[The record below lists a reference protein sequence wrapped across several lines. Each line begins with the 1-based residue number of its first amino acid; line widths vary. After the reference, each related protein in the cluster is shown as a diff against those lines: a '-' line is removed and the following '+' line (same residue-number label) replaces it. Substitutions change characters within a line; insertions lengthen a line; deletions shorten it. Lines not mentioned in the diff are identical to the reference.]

1 MPSLASSPIP
11 LLDCPHSAWWDR
23 LERLEPMESSEGP
36 RGPWAFESEMVPAAE
51 VVSEIIPKTEVQDL
65 VSADSSSKVAI
76 KGKDVLVA
84 SEDDGATKVL
94 VEPVFFGVDPDAET
108 NDDFLK
114 EEQTVS
120 YANLSFEEFKFQ
132 WMLRYYPEWA
142 HPLLKRQKRE
152 REKNDQ

>member
-1 MPSLASSPIP
+1 
-11 LLDCPHSAWWDR
+11 
-23 LERLEPMESSEGP
+23 MESSEGP

-76 KGKDVLVA
+76 KGKDVLAA

-114 EEQTVS
+114 EEQTVR
-120 YANLSFEEFKFQ
+120 YADLSFEEFKFQ
-132 WMLRYYPEWA
+132 WMLRYYLEWA